1 MKRVPLLF
9 ITQSRRNP
17 VSLPGFAIRLAK
29 SEHNPHVQIDP
40 VVLKLLN
47 AKGSQFCSGTN
58 VVHRRHTRAVGSF
71 TCSNSGR
78 FTDDE
83 FTTNWARDFHGNI
96 EKSAV
101 RFFSAIRARLG
112 HSARPPAKRIMDSHA
127 GSAYAALTTI
137 PTTTSLARS
146 AAMASGYASGSIGS
160 RINAYLNMVA
170 FKPRRIGDDGAAA
183 GFGTPGRNTYRGP
196 FEQNWDFHHQ
206 EFFAHRAPEDSLVPT
221 FLTCGIT
228 LVSVLPRL
236 PACGTGCVW
245 AT

>member
-101 RFFSAIRARLG
+101 RFFFSN
-112 HSARPPAKRIMDSHA
+112 
-127 GSAYAALTTI
+127 
-137 PTTTSLARS
+137 
-146 AAMASGYASGSIGS
+146 SGSLRPFGAPASKTDHGFACRVRLCRAHHDPHHDES
-160 RINAYLNMVA
+160 RSE
-170 FKPRRIGDDGAAA
+170 RRDGI
-183 GFGTPGRNTYRGP
+183 RLCQRQYR
-196 FEQNWDFHHQ
+196 
-206 EFFAHRAPEDSLVPT
+206 FAHQRVLEHGCFQAAPDW
-221 FLTCGIT
+221 
-228 LVSVLPRL
+228 R
-236 PACGTGCVW
+236 
-245 AT
+245 